1 MIKNIPEADDFYQSG
16 KELLDFAWG
25 TSSDLLTEFDDAD
38 YYGFDKEEI
47 SDKYWEAA
55 RRKLTTSLAI
65 AQQGAE
71 FILKGKIVSISPYL
85 LISDAPARWP
95 SPYEGKAIDFSEFKT
110 SDAQDL
116 IRIFDTFSEEPL
128 KPSFINKF
136 HSLRERRNKIMHSVG
151 NDVAV
156 HVSEVIESILFI
168 YKALFPTK
176 SWLSVR
182 REFLENAPDSELGSG
197 DYATN
202 RVCWETSIVKA
213 MLEPAKVLEL
223 IGIPKK
229 QRSYYCPQCLFDS
242 NKDAGFEFKLAV
254 LSPKGPTSTRLYC
267 PVCHKEHEVTREI
280 CDGCS
285 GNVRYAETGICLS
298 CGC

>member
-1 MIKNIPEADDFYQSG
+1 MIKNIPKADDFYQSG

-128 KPSFINKF
+128 NPLFINKF

-168 YKALFPTK
+168 HKALFPTE
-176 SWLSVR
+176 S
-182 REFLENAPDSELGSG
+182 
-197 DYATN
+197 
-202 RVCWETSIVKA
+202 
-213 MLEPAKVLEL
+213 
-223 IGIPKK
+223 
-229 QRSYYCPQCLFDS
+229 
-242 NKDAGFEFKLAV
+242 
-254 LSPKGPTSTRLYC
+254 
-267 PVCHKEHEVTREI
+267 
-280 CDGCS
+280 
-285 GNVRYAETGICLS
+285 
-298 CGC
+298 